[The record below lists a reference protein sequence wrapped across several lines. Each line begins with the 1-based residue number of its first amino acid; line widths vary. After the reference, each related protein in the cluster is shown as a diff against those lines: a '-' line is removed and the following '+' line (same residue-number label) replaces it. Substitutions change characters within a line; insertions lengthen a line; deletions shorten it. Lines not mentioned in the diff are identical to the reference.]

1 MTSSIGIFLITGYII
16 FNRLFQKPKG
26 WLIAF
31 AVIYTLTFIFIF
43 WYGNDIEQIK
53 WATTFV
59 EETLSKDTTFSKRT
73 VIWANAVDLI
83 KESPLFGYG
92 IQNVEWNDT
101 HLEGSG
107 AHNLWV
113 MLLLNGGWVM
123 CISFILIMLYA
134 VREALTAQSKA
145 TSTAVMA
152 LCVLFV
158 MAFFEAYNIIY
169 IFLYLQIVYYTSSI
183 PQQIEA
189 SEQADLPS
197 NT

>member
-1 MTSSIGIFLITGYII
+1 
-16 FNRLFQKPKG
+16 
-26 WLIAF
+26 
-31 AVIYTLTFIFIF
+31 LTFLLLV
-43 WYGNDIEQIK
+43 WYGNDIEHVK
-53 WATTFV
+53 WATSFV
-59 EETLSKDTTFSKRT
+59 ENTLSKDTTFSKRT

-83 KESPLFGYG
+83 EKSPLLGYG
-92 IQNVEWNDT
+92 IQSADWNDNY
-101 HLEGSG
+101 LEGSG
-107 AHNLWV
+107 AHNLLV
-113 MLLLNGGWVM
+113 MLLLNGGLVI
-123 CISFILIMLYA
+123 CLSFVGLVVYA
-134 VREALTAQSKA
+134 VREALIEKSKA